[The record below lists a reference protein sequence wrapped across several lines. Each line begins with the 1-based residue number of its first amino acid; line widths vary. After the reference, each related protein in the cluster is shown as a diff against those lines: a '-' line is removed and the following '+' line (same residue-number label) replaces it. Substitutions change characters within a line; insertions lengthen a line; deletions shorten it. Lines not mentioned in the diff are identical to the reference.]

1 MLLFLLVRDVNT
13 ALITIFLLGLI
24 SSSRL
29 VGPTLMLLLSTTVS
43 NELEGDIIGH
53 TWTESVETGLRFN
66 GISDTRIAAMLRRN
80 TLTSAAVRP
89 VAARDAARVPVR
101 PITELNDRCAFTDW
115 SLWVTCSVE
124 CSAKTNH

>member
-1 MLLFLLVRDVNT
+1 M
-13 ALITIFLLGLI
+13 
-24 SSSRL
+24 
-29 VGPTLMLLLSTTVS
+29 
-43 NELEGDIIGH
+43 GDIIDH

-89 VAARDAARVPVR
+89 VATRDAARVPVR
-101 PITELNDRCAFTDW
+101 PITELNNRSAFTDW
-115 SLWVTCSVE
+115 LLWVTCSVA